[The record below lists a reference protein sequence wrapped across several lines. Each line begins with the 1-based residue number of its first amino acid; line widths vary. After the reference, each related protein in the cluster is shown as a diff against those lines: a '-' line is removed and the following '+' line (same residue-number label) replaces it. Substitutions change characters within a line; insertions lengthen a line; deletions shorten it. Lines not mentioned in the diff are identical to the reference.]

1 MKATRSILI
10 ISRDKVLQSTRRLIL
25 EHAGYYVSSA
35 HTEEEAIQF
44 VEEMD
49 SYSLVLLCHS
59 VPEAARVPLV
69 NKIKTLRPA
78 LPILM
83 LYNSYDPTMA
93 KVDSSVNSMEPPAK
107 WIDMIGRLMR
117 GARAAGAN

>member
-10 ISRDKVLQSTRRLIL
+10 ISRDKALQSTRKLIL
-25 EHAGYYVSSA
+25 EHAGYYVSAA

-44 VEEMD
+44 VEDMD

-59 VPEAARVPLV
+59 VPEISRLYLV
-69 NKIKTLRPA
+69 DRLKALRPT

-83 LYNSYDPTMA
+83 LYNSYDPSMA
-93 KVDSSVNSMEPPAK
+93 KVDSSVHSMESPAK
-107 WIDMIGRLMR
+107 LVEIIGRLTR

>member
-10 ISRDKVLQSTRRLIL
+10 ISRDKALQSTRRFIL

-35 HTEEEAIQF
+35 QTEEEAIQF
-44 VEEMD
+44 VQDMD

-59 VPEAARVPLV
+59 VPEISRLYLV
-69 NKIKTLRPA
+69 DRLKALRPT

-83 LYNSYDPTMA
+83 LYNSYDPSMA
-93 KVDSSVNSMEPPAK
+93 KVDSAVHSLE
-107 WIDMIGRLMR
+107 
-117 GARAAGAN
+117 

>member
-10 ISRDKVLQSTRRLIL
+10 ISRDRVLQSTRRLIL

-35 HTEEEAIQF
+35 HTEEEAIQL
-44 VEEMD
+44 VGDMD

-59 VPEAARVPLV
+59 VPETARVPLV

-83 LYNSYDPTMA
+83 LYNSFDPTMA
-93 KVDSSVNSMEPPAK
+93 KIDSSVSGMESPGK
-107 WIDMIGRLMR
+107 LIDMIGRLMR
-117 GARAAGAN
+117 GDRAASAD